1 MNLVLPPAGR
11 HRAASGPGPAGR
23 AGFVAALLIVPLL
36 VVAASQATF
45 SDTTGNTGN
54 VIGAAT
60 VELVDDD
67 AGSVLFNVTTLLPGE
82 TTVNCIVVT
91 YQGTAPDPAA
101 VTLYSGGYTDSGN
114 FADYLNLVIEEGSG
128 GTFADCTGF
137 ISSASIESGGT
148 LTDFDTVH
156 TGYATGAGTWDPS
169 STPES
174 TTYRITFVL
183 DAAAPDAEQG
193 ESVTG
198 LTFTWEVRSA

>member
-1 MNLVLPPAGR
+1 M
-11 HRAASGPGPAGR
+11 
-23 AGFVAALLIVPLL
+23 
-36 VVAASQATF
+36 VAASQAAF
-45 SDTTGNTGN
+45 LRHDREYGN

-101 VTLYSGGYTDSGN
+101 CDPLQRRIHRLGQLRRLSELGDRGRIGRYVRGLHRLYLQRVHRIRRDTHRLRHCSHRLRNRCRHLGPILDPG
-114 FADYLNLVIEEGSG
+114 VRPPIGS
-128 GTFADCTGF
+128 
-137 ISSASIESGGT
+137 
-148 LTDFDTVH
+148 
-156 TGYATGAGTWDPS
+156 
-169 STPES
+169 
-174 TTYRITFVL
+174 RFVL
-183 DAAAPDAEQG
+183 NAAAPDAEQG